1 MLVHGYLG
9 VDLAIVA
16 KVLADDLADLEAFA
30 AQVESYLEQV
40 RRAAALGPRGRPPV
54 SIGYATRNTAAS
66 PDSWCSSTWQ

>member
-40 RRAAALGPRGRPPV
+40 R
-54 SIGYATRNTAAS
+54 
-66 PDSWCSSTWQ
+66 